1 VRLGEV
7 DLRQSIVTRTAANI
21 ARLSQGLPVHGLRVR
36 GVVGR
41 DLRRHLEQRLPM
53 ERSRAETIADSLH
66 TSKVIVYIELRG
78 DLEPLQRND
87 RVESNEQ
94 IEDGKKREEE
104 PGEKYSDPRRPG
116 EITTSWGVK
125 HAVHCPRLCEHII
138 AAKRLLHLVG
148 CRLAGSPEYAR
159 HRRPPTRSGRL
170 C

>member
-1 VRLGEV
+1 MRLGEV

-21 ARLSQGLPVHGLRVR
+21 ARLRQGLSVHGLRVR

-53 ERSRAETIADSLH
+53 ERSRVETIADSLH
-66 TSKVIVYIELRG
+66 TSQVIVYIELRG
-78 DLEPLQRND
+78 DIEPLQRND

-94 IEDGKKREEE
+94 IEDGKRREEE

-125 HAVHCPRLCEHII
+125 HQDSASTSSRQSGSCISLAADWLDPRSMLGT
-138 AAKRLLHLVG
+138 ADRLPV
-148 CRLAGSPEYAR
+148 RAGFAEKS
-159 HRRPPTRSGRL
+159 
-170 C
+170 

>member
-1 VRLGEV
+1 MRLGEV

-21 ARLSQGLPVHGLRVR
+21 ARLRQGLPVHGLRVR

-41 DLRRHLEQRLPM
+41 DLRRHHKQRLPM
-53 ERSRAETIADSLH
+53 ERSRVETIADSLH
-66 TSKVIVYIELRG
+66 TSQVIVYIELRG

-94 IEDGKKREEE
+94 IEDGKRREEE

-116 EITTSWGVK
+116 EITTSWGVQ
-125 HAVHCPRLCEHII
+125 APRLCEHII